1 LHGAPDARIVNSAP
15 GQPDRSSTS
24 QILDVIFRPA
34 GGIDSIVQQGNV
46 AYADGERQA
55 KANRAR
61 YTPSD
66 QILEL
71 TGSPCIT
78 DKGLTTTARMVRLN
92 RATGDAD
99 SRGRG

>member
-46 AYADGERQA
+46 AYADDERQA
-55 KANRAR
+55 QANRAR
-61 YTPSD
+61 YTPS
-66 QILEL
+66 IRY
-71 TGSPCIT
+71 S
-78 DKGLTTTARMVRLN
+78 
-92 RATGDAD
+92 
-99 SRGRG
+99 S